1 MGFKL
6 SKIYFVFVSVI
17 LSSCSISKELRE
29 ERKQWDFDNWES
41 EYKDRAFCLCVIKG
55 YENPEIERVLKEND
69 HSFYNPLGIAIF
81 DKSLKPII
89 DVEVKKIR
97 LDSINSINS
106 YPEDLKVLYQK
117 RRVFDLCLQFY
128 KSRELDS
135 LTKKEKKN
143 WKKIPSIINE
153 IWKEI
158 PTY

>member
-6 SKIYFVFVSVI
+6 SKVYFVLVLII

-29 ERKQWDFDNWES
+29 ERKQWDFNNWAS

-55 YENPEIERVLKEND
+55 YENIEIEKVLKEND
-69 HSFYNPLGIAIF
+69 HSFYSPLGMAIF

-89 DVEVKKIR
+89 AEEVKKIR

-106 YPEDLKVLYQK
+106 YPEDLKALYQK
-117 RRVFDLCLQFY
+117 RQVFNFCLQFY

-135 LTKKEKKN
+135 LAKKEKKN

-153 IWKEI
+153 IWKES